1 MKSVIGK
8 NITLALYGES
18 HGSAIGIVVDGLPA
32 GIKVNTGFIAHQL
45 EMRKPKGKIS
55 TQRCEADE
63 FAITSGVFNGCT
75 CGTPIHITMENKT
88 QRSGDYQP
96 NLPRPSHAD
105 YAAHVKYNG
114 FEDYRGGGH
123 FSGRL
128 TAPIV
133 AAGAI
138 AIDILKSKGI
148 TIGTHIKKCQHI
160 EDRGFENYAED
171 IALCNS
177 KYFATLD
184 ETAGESM
191 QQHIE
196 NIGAQCDSVGGIL
209 ETCVLGMPAGVGEPY
224 FNSIESVLSQY
235 LFSIGGVKGIQFGKG
250 FGFADCLGSE
260 ANDAF
265 EMCGDKV
272 ITKTNNNGGINGGIT
287 NGMPLMFSV
296 AVKPTPSIFKQQ
308 DTVDLEK
315 KENAKLQL
323 KGRHDPAIF
332 HRARVVVDSVT
343 ALALLDLLMGRFGER
358 WLCE

>member
-18 HGSAIGIVVDGLPA
+18 HGGAIGVVVDGLPA
-32 GIKVNTGFIAHQL
+32 GIKIDADFIQHQL
-45 EMRKPKGKIS
+45 DMRKPKGKIS
-55 TQRCEADE
+55 TQRKEADD
-63 FAITSGVFNGCT
+63 FVITSGVFNGYT
-75 CGTPIHITMENKT
+75 CGTPVHITIENKT

-96 NLPRPSHAD
+96 NLPRPGHAD

-138 AIDILKSKGI
+138 AIDILKNKGI

-160 EDRGFENYAED
+160 EDRSFENFAED
-171 IALCNS
+171 IAICNS

-184 ETAGESM
+184 ENTGAQM

-196 NIGAQCDSVGGIL
+196 NIAADCDSVGGVL

-224 FNSIESVLSQY
+224 FNSVESVLSHY
-235 LFSIGGVKGIQFGKG
+235 LFSIGGIKGIEFGCG
-250 FGFADCLGSE
+250 FGFADCLGSR

-265 EMCGDKV
+265 EMADGKV
-272 ITKTNNNGGINGGIT
+272 VTKTNHNGGINGGIT
-287 NGMPLMFSV
+287 NGMPILFRT

-308 DTVDLEK
+308 DTVDLDK
-315 KENAKLQL
+315 MENAKLQL

-332 HRARVVVDSVT
+332 HRARVVADSVT
-343 ALALLDLLMGRFGER
+343 ALALLDLLVQHFGER
-358 WLCE
+358 WLAE

>member
-18 HGSAIGIVVDGLPA
+18 HGTAIGVVVDGLPA
-32 GIKVNTGFIAHQL
+32 GIKVNTDFIAHQL
-45 EMRKPKGKIS
+45 DMRKPKGKIS
-55 TQRCEADE
+55 TQRRETDE
-63 FAITSGVFNGCT
+63 FSITSGVFNGYT
-75 CGTPIHITMENKT
+75 CGTPVHIMMENKA
-88 QRSGDYQP
+88 QRSSDYQP

-105 YAAHVKYNG
+105 YTAHIKYNG

-128 TAPIV
+128 TAPVV

-138 AIDILKSKGI
+138 AIDVLKNKGI

-160 EDRGFENYAED
+160 VDREFENYAED

-184 ETAGESM
+184 EQAGVQM

-196 NIGAQCDSVGGIL
+196 KTGAECDSVGGIL
-209 ETCVLGMPAGVGEPY
+209 ETCVLGMPAGVGEPF
-224 FNSIESVLSQY
+224 FNSIESVISHY
-235 LFSIGGVKGIQFGKG
+235 MFSIGGVKGVEFGKG
-250 FGFADCLGSE
+250 FAFADCLGSE

-272 ITKTNNNGGINGGIT
+272 VTKTNSNGGINGGIT
-287 NGMPLMFSV
+287 NGMPLIFRL
-296 AVKPTPSIFKQQ
+296 AVKPTPSIFRQQ
-308 DTVDLEK
+308 DTVDLDTM
-315 KENAKLQL
+315 ENAKLTL
-323 KGRHDPAIF
+323 TGRHDPAIF
-332 HRARVVVDSVT
+332 HRARVVADSLT
-343 ALALLDLLMGRFGER
+343 ALALMDMLVQHFGER
-358 WLCE
+358 WLTE

>member
-18 HGSAIGIVVDGLPA
+18 HGSAIGVVVDGLPA

-55 TQRCEADE
+55 TQRREADE
-63 FAITSGVFNGCT
+63 FAITSGVFNGYT

-160 EDRGFENYAED
+160 EDRDFENYAED
-171 IALCNS
+171 IAICNS

-184 ETAGESM
+184 ETAGENM

-196 NIGAQCDSVGGIL
+196 AAGADCDSVGGIL

-224 FNSIESVLSQY
+224 FNSVESVLSHY
-235 LFSIGGVKGIQFGKG
+235 IFSIGGVKGIEFGKG
-250 FGFADCLGSE
+250 FGFADLFGSQ

-265 EMCGDKV
+265 EMQDGRT
-272 ITKTNNNGGINGGIT
+272 ITKTNNNGGINGGIS
-287 NGMPLMFSV
+287 NGMPLIFRV
-296 AVKPTPSIFKQQ
+296 AVKPTPSIFKEQN
-308 DTVDLEK
+308 TVNLETM
-315 KENAKLQL
+315 ENTVISI

-332 HRARVVVDSVT
+332 HRARVVVDSMT
-343 ALALLDLLMGRFGER
+343 ALALLDLLVQRYGER
-358 WLCE
+358 WLAE